1 MKSTA
6 AVNQVYQ
13 DTLDGRVPPDQGHM
27 LSVLD

>member
-13 DTLDGRVPPDQGHM
+13 DMLDGCVPPDQGHM
-27 LSVLD
+27 LFVLD